1 MSMLL
6 AGIGAL
12 CFGLVVGWI
21 SYRTLRRREGA
32 AALSDNAAVISAI
45 GGASVTALFRSEILF
60 GLYAIGLAI
69 GNKRYRR
76 TKATAI
82 PDPAYQT
89 IRQLR
94 AGSRNTSSA
103 D

>member
-1 MSMLL
+1 MIL

-21 SYRTLRRREGA
+21 SYRTLRRKEGA
-32 AALSDNAAVISAI
+32 AALSDIAAVISAI
-45 GGASVTALFRSEILF
+45 GGAAVTALFRSEMVF

-69 GNKRYRR
+69 GFF
-76 TKATAI
+76 
-82 PDPAYQT
+82 AYFVISLT
-89 IRQLR
+89 VYGKKETGRWM
-94 AGSRNTSSA
+94 G